1 MNYPSRWP
9 ILTRMFQWTT
19 KKIRKLTMSHLGATT
34 WKDTQRNTR
43 KGILSWHTSLQ
54 HNFTTWLHPV
64 ETISNAQNMTSTQ
77 SENSGMYVRN
87 LHSSAYLMPSS
98 DDPIFCGQATSWP
111 EVSTWNRAC
120 DKILTKLSSYMDC
133 ILKHRYY
140 CHVGNK
146 AIECKW
152 GLLQDA
158 DFAGDLSD
166 SKINIRWIAVNI
178 WWSNICADFVAMP
191 KANCCVTKRYWS
203 WNHFLRRML

>member
-9 ILTRMFQWTT
+9 ILTRMVPVNN
-19 KKIRKLTMSHLGATT
+19 KKDQKAHNVTSGATT

-64 ETISNAQNMTSTQ
+64 ETIISKYDFDTVGDFADVCTQIALKCLYHARLGRPDILWAGNLLARGVHMEQGMRQNINQTKQLHGLHPQAQILLPCRKQSDWMWMGSTS
-77 SENSGMYVRN
+77 GRRLRWWVVRLKN
-87 LHSSAYLMPSS
+87 QHP
-98 DDPIFCGQATSWP
+98 
-111 EVSTWNRAC
+111 
-120 DKILTKLSSYMDC
+120 MDC
-133 ILKHRYY
+133 GEY
-140 CHVGNK
+140 
-146 AIECKW
+146 
-152 GLLQDA
+152 
-158 DFAGDLSD
+158 
-166 SKINIRWIAVNI
+166 